1 MGGNQKSLI
10 QEESGKSDAII
21 IAEVAVVLVFV
32 IACLILFVAL
42 SSTFLDFQSL
52 FGASDASQ
60 WENFVTSVVR
70 GLILFAIFIGV
81 ILILLIR
88 TYRKSLKSKL

>member
-32 IACLILFVAL
+32 IACLILFVAGCSGSCFCNRL
-42 SSTFLDFQSL
+42 SHSICCSKFHLPGFSK
-52 FGASDASQ
+52 FI
-60 WENFVTSVVR
+60 WCVR
-70 GLILFAIFIGV
+70 GLSMG
-81 ILILLIR
+81 
-88 TYRKSLKSKL
+88 

>member
-42 SSTFLDFQSL
+42 RISL
-52 FGASDASQ
+52 HPLSGDLSY
-60 WENFVTSVVR
+60 
-70 GLILFAIFIGV
+70 
-81 ILILLIR
+81 LL
-88 TYRKSLKSKL
+88 YLSG

>member
-1 MGGNQKSLI
+1 MGGNQKSLM

-32 IACLILFVAL
+32 IACLILFVTL
-42 SSTFLDFQSL
+42 SSTFQDFESL
-52 FGASDASQ
+52 FGASEASQ

-88 TYRKSLKSKL
+88 TYRESLKSKL